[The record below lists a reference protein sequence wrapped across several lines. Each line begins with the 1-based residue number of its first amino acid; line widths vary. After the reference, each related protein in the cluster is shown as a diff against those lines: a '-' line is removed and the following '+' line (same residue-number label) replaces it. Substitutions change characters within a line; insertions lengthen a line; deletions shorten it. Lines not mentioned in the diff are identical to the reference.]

1 MLDAPKSLARVMTY
15 ADDDMTTASDPD
27 EELRVLIQKVAR
39 RIRAERGGEGVTDT
53 QLGVLWQ
60 LETHGRTSPGVLAER
75 ERVSPPSMNR
85 TLNALEAAGF
95 VRREPSET
103 DARQVWVSLTPAGD
117 ELIAETRRLRTAWFH
132 RQLDALE
139 PDERAALEAVRRVL
153 RKLADS

>member
-1 MLDAPKSLARVMTY
+1 MST
-15 ADDDMTTASDPD
+15 DPD

-39 RIRAERGGEGVTDT
+39 RIRAERAGEGITDT

-60 LETHGRTSPGVLAER
+60 LETRGRCTPGALAEF

-85 TLNALEAAGF
+85 SLNSLEAAGF
-95 VRREPSET
+95 VRRDPSDE

-132 RQLDALE
+132 RQLDSLQPE
-139 PDERAALEAVRRVL
+139 ERALLEAARPVL
-153 RKLADS
+153 RKLAES

>member
-1 MLDAPKSLARVMTY
+1 MT
-15 ADDDMTTASDPD
+15 ATTDPD

-60 LETHGRTSPGVLAER
+60 LETHGRSTPGVLAER

-85 TLNALEAAGF
+85 TINALEAAGY
-95 VRREPSET
+95 VRREPSDQ
-103 DARQVWVSLTPAGD
+103 DARQVWVSLTQAGL

-132 RQLDALE
+132 RQLDALDD
-139 PDERAALEAVRRVL
+139 DEREALEAVRPVL
-153 RKLADS
+153 RKLAES

>member
-1 MLDAPKSLARVMTY
+1 MTY
-15 ADDDMTTASDPD
+15 ANDDMTTASDHD

-60 LETHGRTSPGVLAER
+60 LESGGRCTPGVLADR

-85 TLNALEAAGF
+85 TVNALEAAGY
-95 VRREPSET
+95 VRRTPSDQ

-117 ELIAETRRLRTAWFH
+117 ELIAETRRLRTIWFH
-132 RQLDALE
+132 RQLETLAD
-139 PDERAALEAVRRVL
+139 DERAALEAVRPVL
-153 RKLADS
+153 RKLAES

>member
-1 MLDAPKSLARVMTY
+1 MTY
-15 ADDDMTTASDPD
+15 ANDDMTTTSNPD

-39 RIRAERGGEGVTDT
+39 RIRAERGGDGITDT

-60 LETHGRTSPGVLAER
+60 LESSGRTTPGVLAER

-85 TLNALEAAGF
+85 TINALEAAGF
-95 VRREPSET
+95 ARRDPSDQ

-132 RQLDALE
+132 RQLESLE
-139 PDERAALEAVRRVL
+139 AEERAALEAVRPVL